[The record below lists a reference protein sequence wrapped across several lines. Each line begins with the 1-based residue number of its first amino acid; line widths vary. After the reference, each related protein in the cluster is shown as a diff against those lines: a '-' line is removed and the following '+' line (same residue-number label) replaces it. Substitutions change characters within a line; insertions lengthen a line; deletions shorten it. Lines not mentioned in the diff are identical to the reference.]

1 MRSIKARILATV
13 IVCTLLTSFICGGVS
28 IINSGKIVYEDSQQ
42 EMQYICANQAAEL
55 NAQMKQVEQSV
66 NTAYNIALQQ
76 LSDVN
81 SFKTSKAYV
90 DNFTSIMSEMLYEV
104 GGNTEGALTAY
115 IRYNP
120 AFTEPDSGVF
130 WSRSSDDEK
139 FEALTPTDFSMYE
152 PTDLEHVGW
161 YYIPVQNGK
170 PTWMAPYLNSNINVY
185 MVSYVIPIT
194 IDGESI
200 GIIGMDISFDTFTA
214 AVDSATIF
222 DTGLAFLADDQ
233 GNIAYHKYVDQG
245 TPISMF
251 ESTGTVTAALADP
264 AKEGQVVS
272 YTYLGEKKEDM
283 CYISLINGMR
293 YVLTAPESEMKGA
306 ASRVTELIIIGMLI
320 AIAIAIVIGIFMGMA
335 ITKPITQINEI
346 VSNTAQ
352 FNFAKNANSDKL
364 CKRNDESGSMANSL
378 REMRASLRSMVADI
392 QTTYS
397 DLEDTLLKLSD
408 TTEQVHGMSGENSEM
423 TQGLAAAMEE
433 TAAAM
438 ETVNNTV
445 NQIRDRAQTIRDNSK
460 EGERA
465 SLESKQRADD
475 LKNTTGEAQNKTT
488 QMYRGVQEKSAEAME
503 QARAVEK
510 INQLTQSILDIS
522 GQTNLLALNASIE
535 AARAGEAGRGFAV
548 VADEIG
554 GLASQ
559 TSSTVSNINSITTE
573 VNQAVENMESC
584 LQETVSFLEETVLR
598 DYSDFMGVAEKY
610 TQDASDFEENMKAI
624 GNEVDTLL
632 NAIVEIAESVSN
644 ITQTVAE
651 AADNISSIAQKT
663 EDVSQL
669 VEGNAE
675 LVETNS
681 ENVVKLKNIVEM
693 FKN

>member
-1 MRSIKARILATV
+1 MKSIKARILATV

-28 IINSGKIVYEDSQQ
+28 ILNSRKTVYADSQR
-42 EMQYICANQAAEL
+42 EMQYACTNQAAQL
-55 NAQMKQVEQSV
+55 NAQMSRVEQSV
-66 NTAYNIALQQ
+66 NTAYSIALQQ
-76 LSDVN
+76 LTDVEA
-81 SFKTSKAYV
+81 FKTNKSYV
-90 DNFTSIMSEMLYEV
+90 DNFTAVMDEVLYDV

-120 AFTEPDSGVF
+120 DFTEPDSGVF
-130 WSRSSDDEK
+130 WSRNSDTEP
-139 FEALTPTDFSMYE
+139 FEALVPTDFSMYS
-152 PTDLEHVGW
+152 PDDLEHVGW

-185 MVSYVIPIT
+185 MVSYVIPIV
-194 IDGESI
+194 IEGESI
-200 GIIGMDISFDTFTA
+200 GIIGMDIAFDKFTSI
-214 AVDSATIF
+214 VDNATVF
-222 DTGLAFLADDQ
+222 ETGSAFLADAD
-233 GNIAYHKYVDQG
+233 GNISYHKTIDAG
-245 TPISMF
+245 TAISGLDDSGEM
-251 ESTGTVTAALADP
+251 TNALADP
-264 AKEGQVVS
+264 AMEGQPVN
-272 YTYLGEKKEDM
+272 YTYQGELKDM
-283 CYISLINGMR
+283 CYATLINGMH
-293 YVLTAPESEMKGA
+293 YVLTAPESEMKSA
-306 ASRVTELIIIGMLI
+306 ASRITTLIVIGMLVAV
-320 AIAIAIVIGIFMGMA
+320 AIAVVIGTMIGMA

-346 VSNTAQ
+346 VSNTAK

-364 CKRNDESGSMANSL
+364 CKRNDESGNMANSL

-397 DLEDTLLKLSD
+397 DLDETLLKLSD
-408 TTEQVHGMSGENSEM
+408 TTEQVQGMSGENSEM

-438 ETVNNTV
+438 DTVNHTV
-445 NQIRDRAQTIRDNSK
+445 SQIRDRAQAIRDNSK

-465 SLESKQRADD
+465 SQESKQRADD
-475 LKNTTGEAQNKTT
+475 LRNTTGEAQSKTT

-559 TSSTVSNINSITTE
+559 TSSTISNINGITTE

-584 LQETVSFLEETVLR
+584 LQETISFLEETVLK

-610 TQDASDFEENMKAI
+610 TQDASNFEENMKEI

-632 NAIVEIAESVSN
+632 SAIVEIAESVNN
-644 ITQTVAE
+644 ITQVVAE
-651 AADNISSIAQKT
+651 AAENISSIAQKT
-663 EDVSQL
+663 EDVSHL

>member
-1 MRSIKARILATV
+1 MKSIKARISATV

-28 IINSGKIVYEDSQQ
+28 ILNSRKTVYADSQK
-42 EMQYICANQAAEL
+42 EMQYACANQAAQL
-55 NAQMKQVEQSV
+55 NAQMNRVEQSV

-76 LSDVN
+76 LTDVN
-81 SFKTSKAYV
+81 AFKTSKAYV
-90 DNFTSIMSEMLYEV
+90 DNFTAIMNEMLYEV

-120 AFTEPDSGVF
+120 EFTEPDSGVF
-130 WSRSSDDEK
+130 WSRSSDAEP
-139 FEALTPTDFSMYE
+139 FEALVPTDFSMYSSD
-152 PTDLEHVGW
+152 DLEHVGW

-200 GIIGMDISFDTFTA
+200 GIIGMDIAFDKFTGI
-214 AVDSATIF
+214 VDNATVF
-222 DTGLAFLADDQ
+222 ETGSAFLADAE
-233 GNIAYHKYVDQG
+233 GNISYHKTIDAG
-245 TPISMF
+245 TAISGLEDSDEM
-251 ESTGTVTAALADP
+251 TKALADP
-264 AKEGQVVS
+264 AMEGQPVN
-272 YTYLGEKKEDM
+272 YTYQGELKDM
-283 CYISLINGMR
+283 CYVTLANDMR
-293 YVLTAPESEMKGA
+293 YVLTAPEAEMKSA
-306 ASRVTELIIIGMLI
+306 ASRITTLIVVGMLI
-320 AIAIAIVIGIFMGMA
+320 AVAIAIVIGTIIGMA

-346 VSNTAQ
+346 VSNTAR
-352 FNFAKNANSDKL
+352 FNFTKNANSDKL
-364 CKRNDESGSMANSL
+364 CKRNDESGNMANSL

-397 DLEDTLLKLSD
+397 DLDETLLKLSD
-408 TTEQVHGMSGENSEM
+408 TTEQVQGMSGENSEM
-423 TQGLAAAMEE
+423 TQGLAAAMQE
-433 TAAAM
+433 TAASM

-445 NQIRDRAQTIRDNSK
+445 SQIRDRAQAIRDNSK
-460 EGERA
+460 EGEKA
-465 SLESKQRADD
+465 SQESKQRAED
-475 LKNTTGEAQNKTT
+475 LRNTTGEAQNKTT

-503 QARAVEK
+503 QAQAVEK

-559 TSSTVSNINSITTE
+559 TSSTISNINGITTE

-584 LQETVSFLEETVLR
+584 LQETISFLEETVLK

-610 TQDASDFEENMKAI
+610 TQDASNFEENMKEI

-632 NAIVEIAESVSN
+632 SAIVEIADSVNN
-644 ITQTVAE
+644 ITRVVAE

-663 EDVSQL
+663 EDVSHL

>member
-1 MRSIKARILATV
+1 MKSIKARILVTV

-28 IINSGKIVYEDSQQ
+28 IVNSRKTVYADSQK
-42 EMQYICANQAAEL
+42 EMQYACSNQAAEL
-55 NAQMKQVEQSV
+55 NAQMSRVEQSV
-66 NTAYNIALQQ
+66 NTAYNVALQQ
-76 LSDVN
+76 LTDVEA
-81 SFKTSKAYV
+81 FKTSKAYV
-90 DNFTSIMSEMLYEV
+90 DNFTAIMNEMLYEV

-120 AFTEPDSGVF
+120 DFTEPDSGVF
-130 WSRSSDDEK
+130 WSRSSDAEK
-139 FEALTPTDFSMYE
+139 FEALVPTDFSMYE
-152 PTDLEHVGW
+152 PDDLEHVGW
-161 YYIPVQNGK
+161 YYIPVRNGK

-185 MVSYVIPIT
+185 MVSYVIPIV

-200 GIIGMDISFDTFTA
+200 GIIGMDIDFKKFTDT
-214 AVDSATIF
+214 VDNATVF
-222 DTGLAFLADDQ
+222 ETGSAFLADGN
-233 GNIAYHKYVDQG
+233 GNISYHKSIDAG
-245 TPISMF
+245 TAISGL
-251 ESTGTVTAALADP
+251 EDSGTMTSALVDP
-264 AKEGQVVS
+264 AMEGKPVN
-272 YTYLGEKKEDM
+272 YTYQGEMKNM
-283 CYISLINGMR
+283 CYQTLINGMR
-293 YVLTAPESEMKGA
+293 YVLTAPETEMKSA
-306 ASRVTELIIIGMLI
+306 ASRITVLIIIGMLV
-320 AIAIAIVIGIFMGMA
+320 AVAIAIVIGTFMGMA

-346 VSNTAQ
+346 VSNTAR

-364 CKRNDESGSMANSL
+364 CKRHDESGNMANSL

-392 QTTYS
+392 QRTYS
-397 DLEDTLLKLSD
+397 DLDDTLLKLSD
-408 TTEQVHGMSGENSEM
+408 TTEQVQGMSGDNTEM

-445 NQIRDRAQTIRDNSK
+445 NQIRERAQAIRDNSK

-465 SLESKQRADD
+465 SQESKRRADD

-510 INQLTQSILDIS
+510 ISQLTQSILDIS

-559 TSSTVSNINSITTE
+559 TSDTVSNINGITTE

-584 LQETVSFLEETVLR
+584 LQETVSFLEETVLK

-624 GNEVDTLL
+624 GNEVETLL
-632 NAIVEIAESVSN
+632 SAIVEIAESVNN

-669 VEGNAE
+669 VEGNVE

>member
-28 IINSGKIVYEDSQQ
+28 IVNSRKTVYEDSQK
-42 EMQYICANQAAEL
+42 EMQYACANQAAEL
-55 NAQMKQVEQSV
+55 NSQMSRVEQSV
-66 NTAYNIALQQ
+66 NTAYNVALQQ
-76 LSDVN
+76 LTDVEA
-81 SFKTSKAYV
+81 FKTSKAYV
-90 DNFTSIMSEMLYEV
+90 DNFTAIMNEMLYEV
-104 GGNTEGALTAY
+104 GGNTDGALTAY

-120 AFTEPDSGVF
+120 EFTEPDSGVF
-130 WSRSSDDEK
+130 WSRSSDAEK
-139 FEALTPTDFSMYE
+139 FEALVPTDFSMYS
-152 PTDLEHVGW
+152 PDDLEHVGW

-185 MVSYVIPIT
+185 MVSYVIPIV

-200 GIIGMDISFDTFTA
+200 GIIGMDIDFNKFTST
-214 AVDSATIF
+214 VDNASVF
-222 DTGLAFLADDQ
+222 ETGFAFLADEN
-233 GNIAYHKYVDQG
+233 GNISYHKSIDSG
-245 TPISMF
+245 TAISGLDNSGEMV
-251 ESTGTVTAALADP
+251 SALADP
-264 AKEGQVVS
+264 SKEGQPVN
-272 YTYLGEKKEDM
+272 YTYQGELKDM
-283 CYISLINGMR
+283 CYQTLVNGMR
-293 YVLTAPESEMKGA
+293 YVLTAPEKEMKSA
-306 ASRVTELIIIGMLI
+306 ASHITMLIVIGMLI
-320 AIAIAIVIGIFMGMA
+320 AVAIAIVIGILMGMT
-335 ITKPITQINEI
+335 ITKPITQISEI
-346 VSNTAQ
+346 VSNTAR
-352 FNFAKNANSDKL
+352 FNFAKNVNSDRL
-364 CKRNDESGSMANSL
+364 CKRHDESGDMANSL
-378 REMRASLRSMVADI
+378 REMRASLRTMVADI
-392 QTTYS
+392 KTTYS
-397 DLEDTLLKLSD
+397 DLDETLLKLSD
-408 TTEQVHGMSGENSEM
+408 TTEQVQSKSGENSEM

-445 NQIRDRAQTIRDNSK
+445 NQIRERAKAIRDNSK

-559 TSSTVSNINSITTE
+559 TSSTISNINGITTE

-584 LQETVSFLEETVLR
+584 LQETISFLEETVLK

-610 TQDASDFEENMKAI
+610 TQDASNFEENMKEI

-632 NAIVEIAESVSN
+632 SAIVEIAESVNN

-663 EDVSQL
+663 EDVSHL

-681 ENVVKLKNIVEM
+681 ENVIKLKNIVEM